1 MLESKGTDM
10 AEMDTK
16 ALRNVSYGLYIV
28 TSGDARRRNGQI
40 ANTSF
45 QVTSQPATVA
55 VSINK
60 QNLTHEIIEQCQ
72 VFGVS
77 VLEESTPM
85 PFIGLF
91 GFKSGRDLDKFASV
105 QTDAGATGCPLVID
119 HAIAVLEAKVVGKLD
134 AGSHTV
140 FLGELVSCRVLKKA
154 EPLTYAKYHQNKG
167 KEPKTA
173 PTYRPPEPA
182 AAGEQGSAP
191 ARKYV
196 CRVCGWVYDPT
207 KGDSDGGIA
216 AGTPFEQIPDS
227 WVCPVCGAGKAEF
240 SLQ

>member
-28 TSGDARRRNGQI
+28 TSGDASRRNGQI

-72 VFGVS
+72 AFGVS

-105 QTDAGATGCPLVID
+105 QADTGATGCPLVID
-119 HAIAVLEAKVVGKLD
+119 HAIAVFEAKVVAKLD

-173 PTYRPPEPA
+173 PTYSPPEA
-182 AAGEQGSAP
+182 AAAEKQGAAP
-191 ARKYV
+191 VKKYV
-196 CRVCGWVYDPT
+196 CSVCGWAYDPA
-207 KGDSDGGIA
+207 KGDPDGGIA
-216 AGTPFEQIPDS
+216 PGTPFEQIPAS
-227 WVCPVCGAGKAEF
+227 WVCPVCGAGKADF
-240 SLQ
+240 ALQ